1 MSWWQK
7 KLLRYGLR
15 YGLAQTGLLDDSA
28 IDLDNL
34 DITIGRQ
41 NVIELKDVGLNIA
54 RISQLAQLPPALRL
68 ETARVLLLKLTI
80 PADVFQSSIIVEVNG
95 VEVVAV
101 LQDDVSD
108 HTSQQKPSGARARS
122 PESVRT
128 PQHRKTN
135 RRIHSPPPY
144 DPGGPDQDARLPN
157 VQDIARSFLL
167 EEPLEERQDLEAMAY
182 GSGGVEESFTSESS
196 SGEAGIGT
204 GVGVPGFLTTFL
216 QGIVE
221 RFQLVVKDLQVR
233 IDAEVQSDSLQSM
246 PVTLRLRVGTST
258 VAKVDQSAPDKKRE
272 ISLSAISVDLLS
284 QDDVL
289 AELASMPSCASA
301 ADRRSSTHSAKSA
314 TSFPSA
320 GDLAA
325 STENP
330 RLHGVGLT
338 SPAQNR
344 RKSYESERS
353 VHDMMQSATGPTLR
367 SESPLSPFMSS
378 RGASASVT
386 VEDDLAYRDDVYGSS
401 PKAHELDIQ
410 PGDDNISWGSRRS
423 KASAPTNDL
432 WGSMMSEDDLPDSLL
447 IAQPALSASPH
458 AQSSRG
464 HSPFTARQR
473 RAVSP
478 YDRGIPSPRSWP
490 GPEDSPHVQ
499 LRQGPGS
506 WPTLDR
512 EPSNTAEPLDQV
524 LTMAPDE
531 STDNKLLAMEQV
543 RPESPMLEPETPLEM
558 QDSVDESMMESR
570 FFSHEDAQ
578 SMYMSA
584 MTGAPASATTNIPG
598 SSAVNTPGSP
608 AVNTPGS
615 PAMSMPGSPTMNI
628 PGGWG
633 YDTQNVESTPS
644 DVMANLPEVQGGHTA
659 QVDGALQSK
668 EFSSGNAT
676 PRAQTPVQP
685 SFGGKTYSP
694 PAMSAVRELLH
705 IDRVTVT
712 IPCAQPT
719 DTTDVSPKPTQ
730 TSQNFRSSSRAR
742 GMPGTFSAYSE
753 LSASR
758 RRGTNSA
765 HTDVSSVVW
774 SPQDVLSRSKP
785 EIMLNVTVSTVLAQ
799 VDVSTGQLLF
809 KVAKKLSASLPA
821 QQSSCSKPAIS
832 EPVES
837 ALPQTS
843 LYLQRIHISLAE
855 QIDAHY
861 NLGDGPCPPRPGLV
875 DFDCENLAL
884 ELGVSPTIR
893 AGAMQVLLGGQDLL
907 TFDVATSTMSGSIA
921 LPEHA
926 PVVAIDITNHRLVAS
941 EELITE
947 IDVQTAPIRFTF
959 DVGVF
964 DETFDT
970 FGGLSGI
977 LELGNSV
984 FLDSGMSSPTSSRA
998 PKGVRFA
1005 GAEEPANSGT
1015 EFKVNARISGVTVN
1029 LRSVP
1034 CSAIL
1039 RTSTIKAI
1047 YREGPEAGSKA
1058 TISRVVLS
1066 GPHYGAHSRETP
1078 LMIDLATISAEYLPA
1093 PCEKDLERLISLLM
1107 PSRDQYDDRGD
1118 ILIDTLVRQRRNGAL
1133 LRAAVGDVKVR
1144 LDNFECLTALG
1155 SLANDLAKLSAVS
1168 KYLPENDKPGLLT
1181 LLRIRDA
1188 EARMPVNDRFGTLI
1202 CALQDLHLAHVGL
1215 PALLAFSIG
1224 DILAQQDGGPE
1235 LIRTLLP
1242 LAGVDKL
1249 PVVMART
1256 IGNEIDPTVKVKV
1269 FNVCLEYSVPVV
1281 LALTNLDRP
1290 IAPEELVTGIAQSI
1304 ANLTM
1309 LEKSA
1314 ILTRSPAS
1322 DASSTP
1328 AKKTNISLLIH
1339 DSAIGL
1345 TPQKL
1350 HSKVLVVLN
1359 DAHVTTSV
1367 PPGETMS
1374 AKLELRKAAIFITDH
1389 VQDESS
1395 MGPTPSHVNTML
1407 RLSHALTERG
1417 FVSVGSIMSAVVDFR
1432 AKAASDESATK
1443 VIEVDVKNELFLLET
1458 CADSTQTL
1466 FATLGAL
1473 APPTPPSNVPKYLTQ
1488 PMPIEDM
1495 MASFSGEP
1503 ILQPEEKTETL
1514 FDVEHDPDDIDDGGL
1529 LGVST
1534 FDDPDELLAES
1545 EMNSSLYGPVS
1556 GLLGMEMDADEE
1568 GNSVGDYPET
1578 AESLLEEDPFEM
1590 TLSPEDAYLGD
1601 AALLRDLNR
1610 QSKPAVRSTP
1620 VDLGLYE
1627 IEDLGYDA
1635 LGSGQQALG
1644 GQHRFN
1650 APFLGKRGRGINQVA
1665 QDIPFRLRLRDMNL
1679 IWHLYDGYD
1688 WQRTQNGIVDAVEQL
1703 EQRAEER
1710 KARRQHSRQDPE
1722 DDESIIGDF
1731 LFNSIYITV
1740 PADLDAQDIRR
1751 QINRGIDH
1759 DISET
1764 ESVPVSGISRP
1775 TTTYSASGLPRHK
1788 QSQRRRLKL
1797 GRSRSHKIAF
1807 ELKSVS
1813 ADVVVFPPSSGEVV
1827 SSVDVRLKDFEIFDK
1842 VPTSTWRKFL
1852 THLHTDTASRE
1863 MSKPMFHIQLDNVKT
1878 LESHSASEIVLH
1890 VTVLPLRLH
1899 VDQDA
1904 LEFITRFFEFNDPEL
1919 VPQEEPGEKP
1929 FLQRIEVDTVDLCLD
1944 YKPKTVDYAGLRSGR
1959 TKEFMNF
1966 VTLEGCNIRLKHA
1979 IIYGLQGFDL
1989 LHDTLS
1995 DVWTPDVIRNQLP
2008 RVLSG
2013 LAPVRSLVN
2022 LGIGVRDVVAIP
2034 IREYQKDG
2042 RIVRSIQKGAFQFG
2056 KTTAGELVR
2065 LGAKVALG
2073 TQTMLSNAEDFLAP
2087 GNTSAAG
2094 RTRLSSSPGR
2104 QEGGHVSDEDD
2115 PERQRAVS
2123 AYANQPLGVLSGL
2136 RSARRHL
2143 EHDLLTARDALI
2155 AVQGEVLESR
2165 GPVDVAGA
2173 VVKHAPTVI
2182 LRPVIG
2188 ATRAVGTALLGVGNA
2203 VDRGNLRRVEDVSFL
2218 SFPLVCVS
2226 FCRNTF
2232 TDCPT
2237 REQKYKRR

>member
-80 PADVFQSSIIVEVNG
+80 PADVFQSSIVVEVNG

-101 LQDDVSD
+101 LHDDLSD
-108 HTSQQKPSGARARS
+108 HTPQQKPSGARARS

-157 VQDIARSFLL
+157 VQDIAKSFLM

-221 RFQLVVKDLQVR
+221 RFQLVVKNVQVR

-246 PVTLRLRVGTST
+246 PVTLRLRVASST

-272 ISLSAISVDLLS
+272 ISLSGISVDLLS

-289 AELASMPSCASA
+289 AELASIPSCASA

-314 TSFPSA
+314 ISFPSV

-325 STENP
+325 STEESP
-330 RLHGVGLT
+330 ARRPYGVGLT
-338 SPAQNR
+338 STAQNR
-344 RKSYESERS
+344 RKSYDSEQS
-353 VHDMMQSATGPTLR
+353 VHGMMQFATGPTLP
-367 SESPLSPFMSS
+367 SESPLSPIMFSG
-378 RGASASVT
+378 GASASVT
-386 VEDDLAYRDDVYGSS
+386 VEDDLAYRDDIYGSS

-447 IAQPALSASPH
+447 IAQPALSAAPH
-458 AQSSRG
+458 ARSSRG
-464 HSPFTARQR
+464 HSPFNARQR

-499 LRQGPGS
+499 RRQGPGS
-506 WPTLDR
+506 WPTLDH
-512 EPSNTAEPLDQV
+512 EPSSAAEPLDRV

-531 STDNKLLAMEQV
+531 STDNKLLAMEQG
-543 RPESPMLEPETPLEM
+543 RPESPLLEPETPPEM

-598 SSAVNTPGSP
+598 SPTVNM
-608 AVNTPGS
+608 PGS
-615 PAMSMPGSPTMNI
+615 PAMSTPGSPTMNI

-633 YDTQNVESTPS
+633 DDTQSVESTLS
-644 DVMANLPEVQGGHTA
+644 DVMANSPEVQGAHTA

-668 EFSSGNAT
+668 EFGSGNAT

-685 SFGGKTYSP
+685 SFGGKTYSS

-705 IDRVTVT
+705 IDQVTVT
-712 IPCAQPT
+712 IPCAQPP
-719 DTTDVSPKPTQ
+719 DPTDVSPKPTQ
-730 TSQNFRSSSRAR
+730 TSQNFRSSSGAR

-765 HTDVSSVVW
+765 HTDFSSVVW
-774 SPQDVLSRSKP
+774 SPEDVSSRPKP
-785 EIMLNVTVSTVLAQ
+785 ESVLNVTISTVLAQ

-809 KVAKKLSASLPA
+809 KVATKLSASFPA
-821 QQSSCSKPAIS
+821 QQSSYSKPATS
-832 EPVES
+832 DPVES
-837 ALPQTS
+837 ALPQIS
-843 LYLQRIHISLAE
+843 LSLQRIHISLAE
-855 QIDAHY
+855 QIDAHCT
-861 NLGDGPCPPRPGLV
+861 LGDGPCPPRLGLV
-875 DFDCENLAL
+875 DFGCENLAL
-884 ELGVSPTIR
+884 ELGFSPMIR
-893 AGAMQVLLGGQDLL
+893 AGAMQVLLGGHELL
-907 TFDVATSTMSGSIA
+907 TFDVATSTMAGSIA
-921 LPEHA
+921 LPEQA
-926 PVVAIDITNHRLVAS
+926 PVVTIDITHHRLVAS
-941 EELITE
+941 GSLFTE
-947 IDVQTAPIRFTF
+947 IDVQTAPVRFTF
-959 DVGVF
+959 DVGIF
-964 DETFDT
+964 DETFNT

-977 LELGNSV
+977 LELGNFV
-984 FLDSGMSSPTSSRA
+984 FLDSGVGSPTSSRTT
-998 PKGVRFA
+998 KGVRFA
-1005 GAEEPANSGT
+1005 GEEEPTNSGT
-1015 EFKVNARISGVTVN
+1015 EFKVNGRIGGVTLN

-1034 CSAIL
+1034 CSAVL
-1039 RTSTIKAI
+1039 RTSTIKAV
-1047 YREGPEAGSKA
+1047 YREGPDAGGKA

-1066 GPHYGAHSRETP
+1066 GPHYGAQSREAP

-1093 PCEKDLERLISLLM
+1093 PCEKDLERLISLLT
-1107 PSRDQYDDRGD
+1107 PSRDQYDDHGD
-1118 ILIDTLVRQRRNGAL
+1118 ILIDTLLRQRRNGAL
-1133 LRAAVGDVKVR
+1133 LKAAVGDVKVK

-1215 PALLAFSIG
+1215 PSLLAFSIG
-1224 DILAQQDGGPE
+1224 DILAQQAGGPE

-1281 LALTNLDRP
+1281 LALTDMDRP
-1290 IAPEELVTGIAQSI
+1290 IAPEELVNSIAQSI
-1304 ANLTM
+1304 ANLNI
-1309 LEKSA
+1309 LERSA
-1314 ILTRSPAS
+1314 RLVRSPAS
-1322 DASSTP
+1322 DASSAP

-1395 MGPTPSHVNTML
+1395 IGPTPSHVNTML

-1417 FVSVGSIMSAVVDFR
+1417 FVSVGSIMSALVDFR
-1432 AKAASDESATK
+1432 AKAAGDESATK
-1443 VIEVDVKNELFLLET
+1443 VVEVDVKNELFLLET

-1473 APPTPPSNVPKYLTQ
+1473 APPTPPSKVPKYLTQ

-1529 LGVST
+1529 LGVSA
-1534 FDDPDELLAES
+1534 FDDSDDLLAES

-1556 GLLGMEMDADEE
+1556 GLLGIEVDADQE

-1627 IEDLGYDA
+1627 IEDLGYDT

-1650 APFLGKRGRGINQVA
+1650 APFVGKRGRGINQVE

-1688 WQRTQNGIVDAVEQL
+1688 WQRTRNGIVDAVEQV

-1740 PADLDAQDIRR
+1740 PADLDAQEIRR

-1764 ESVPVSGISRP
+1764 ESVPVSGISKP

-1904 LEFITRFFEFNDPEL
+1904 LDFITRFFEFKDPEL

-1989 LHDTLS
+1989 LHDTLN

-2087 GNTSAAG
+2087 GNTSTAG
-2094 RTRLSSSPGR
+2094 RTRLSSSPGW
-2104 QEGGHVSDEDD
+2104 QEGGLVSDEDD
-2115 PERQRAVS
+2115 PERQRVVS

-2155 AVQGEVLESR
+2155 AVQGELLESR

-2203 VDRGNLRRVEDVSFL
+2203 VDRGNLRRVED
-2218 SFPLVCVS
+2218 
-2226 FCRNTF
+2226 
-2232 TDCPT
+2232 
-2237 REQKYKRR
+2237 KYKRR